1 MFRFI
6 LFVLV
11 LASASAAP
19 TLPPVAS
26 SGSSEI
32 SAPSSKPATLDDRL
46 TSSSSGLPPS
56 SSPMVRPSASSG
68 KALSTISELRTPAS
82 TTKLTQWVAPPLVSP
97 IAAAPILSPLQVSPY
112 AYAVPA
118 LGPLE
123 LAAAP
128 STYSIEQHGYRII
141 Y

>member
-46 TSSSSGLPPS
+46 TSSSGLPPS